1 MELLFLDSRLQ
12 SQEYFS
18 EDADVLA
25 ILSQVGDILEDGLIS
40 LDELLNMQARIEQI
54 ISDKGSEIQESVV
67 HIEELVGFLA
77 GMTGERDCAA
87 SSNHTR
93 RRNHHR

>member
-1 MELLFLDSRLQ
+1 M
-12 SQEYFS
+12 
-18 EDADVLA
+18 LA

-40 LDELLNMQARIEQI
+40 LDELRNMQARIEQI
-54 ISDKGSEIQESVV
+54 ISDKGSETPESVG
-67 HIEELVGFLA
+67 HIEELVVFLA
-77 GMTGERDCAA
+77 GTTGERDCAA